1 MRGCNN
7 SWVLHLTD
15 LPNPRIQSANR
26 RQVQLVPLAK
36 RRQAI
41 VQSLRPGRP
50 RENRASEADVRSVPH
65 HHQRSVPR
73 SQHRRTN
80 RAVGQ
85 NATCDPLNGLRC
97 YNSEQTTKM
106 CHDYEIRVLCWSAEC
121 TGSKP
126 TLIPHQT
133 DIPSLPD
140 HKPPENQTCTDGEG
154 WDNCAYLCDELC
166 DYTARS
172 SFGCDDSV
180 SRTCVPGCK
189 SLESL
194 LCQPGEKRLNS
205 TTCVPQEMCPCLKPD
220 GTRAMPFETWKNPAD
235 SCSDCSCHSNAALCT
250 VHDLTCTGVTPSATP
265 TAQPGVSPNVQPAC
279 GWSAW
284 MNVDK
289 PSTGGGDV
297 ESLTLLRSVYSICDK
312 PLMAQCRDAATQ
324 HPAPAS
330 VVCDVQEGLICTNA
344 DHAGLCSDYEIR
356 VYCPCPVSTTPPTA
370 TSQGVSFNC
379 VSGWSA
385 WFNNDSPD
393 TGDGDVEKMTSQQLS
408 QFCAGGRVSQ
418 VDCRTTE
425 GIEYFSSGEIVT
437 CTVDTG
443 LVCNNADNDPI
454 PCSDYEIRYECSCP
468 EPTRQTGGVPSA
480 VPTNQAHSQP
490 TPATTVTTVKPVGN
504 CVSGWS
510 AWFNNDSPNTGDGDV
525 EKMTSQQLS
534 QFCAGGRVS
543 QVDCRT
549 TGGIE
554 YFSSGEIV
562 TCTVDT
568 GLVCNNA
575 DNDPIPCSDYE
586 IRYECSCPEPTSHTG
601 GVPSAAPTSQAHSQ
615 PTPASTVTTVK
626 PVGNCLSGWSAWFNN
641 DRPDTG
647 DGDVEKMTS
656 QQLNQFC
663 AGGRVSQVDCRT
675 TEGIEYFSS
684 GEIVT
689 CTVDT
694 GLVCNNADNDPI
706 PCSDYEIRYECSC
719 PEPTRQTSGVPSA
732 VPTSQAH
739 SQPTPAAT
747 ATTVKPIGNC
757 VSGWSAWFNNDSPD
771 TGDGDVEKMT
781 SQQLNQFCAGGR
793 VSQVDCRTTGGI
805 EYFSSGEIVTCTV
818 TPAWCVTTP
827 TTTPSQPTSQT
838 GGVPSAVPT
847 NQSHSQPTPAATV
860 TTAKPVGNCVSGWS
874 AWFNNDSPN
883 TGDGDVEKMTSQQL
897 NQFCAGGRVS
907 QVDCRTTEGIEYFSS
922 GEIVTCTVDTGLVCN
937 NADNDPIPC
946 SDYEIRYECS
956 CPEPT
961 RATSGVP
968 SAVPTSQAHSQP
980 TPAATAT
987 TVEPVGNCVSGWSAW
1002 FNNDSPDTGDG
1013 DVEKMTSQ
1021 QLNQFCAGGRVSQV
1035 DCRTTEGIEYFSSGE
1050 IVTCT
1055 LDTGLV
1061 CNNADNDP
1069 IPCSD
1074 YEIRYECSCPA
1085 PTTPAPTKETQGV
1098 PTPGPLATTAAP
1110 TGNCVS
1116 GWSAWFN
1123 NDSPDTG
1130 DGDVEKMT
1138 PQQLSQFCAGG
1149 RVSQVDCRTT
1159 EGIEYFSSGEIVT
1172 CTVDTGLVCNNADN
1186 DPIPCS
1192 DYEIRYECSCPALT
1206 TPSPTKETQG
1216 IPTTPGPLATTAAP
1230 TGNCISGWSAWF
1242 NNDSPDTGDGDV
1254 EKITPQQ
1261 LSQFCA
1267 GGRVSQVDCRTTE
1280 GIEYFS
1286 SGEMLTCTVDGGL
1299 VCNNAD
1305 NDPVP
1310 CSDYKIRY
1318 ECSCPGASP
1327 APEHTQRPST
1337 AAVAITTAAAPRTC
1351 VNGWSAWINN
1361 DSPDTGDGDVEKMT
1375 SQQLSQFCP
1384 GGRVTQ
1390 VDCRT
1395 TEDIEYFSS
1404 GEMLTCTVDGGLVCN
1419 NADNDPI
1426 PCSDYK
1432 IRYECSCHPN
1442 PINDEEP
1449 TITPEL
1455 ELSLCGWTDWM
1466 SGNKP
1471 SARGEEETIT
1481 LLRKFFQFCRTE
1493 DITAVE
1499 CRAVGSGLAD
1509 SAVAATASSV
1519 CDTRYNGYVCRN
1531 DDLPPGHTCTDYEV
1545 RFLCEPRHMDCS
1557 QLIPSVVPPTRAA
1570 ITVSPPSDVA
1580 GECVVDMGMT
1590 NGNIRD
1596 DMISASSFR
1605 DVTHA
1610 PQKARLNSLSSWMP
1624 SRDDLDQFIQVD
1636 LLAPHFV
1643 TGVTTQGRFD
1653 APSYVTSYKVTFSTD
1668 GVNWNVY
1675 REEENVDKVLQGNS
1689 DSVTPVR
1696 NMFHQPIRARYV
1708 RIHPVTWQGRITLR
1722 FELQGCFEAYPTGVI
1737 PTAAPTAQPR
1747 ATPLPKEIDDCVEWD
1762 VWVDL
1767 EQPSLLSRNDVSTLQ
1782 QLQAASLTCRDPV
1795 AIQCRT
1801 ATPDKTDSDLTGQH
1815 VRCNLWDGLVCR
1827 PANVSEATC
1836 FNYEARLGCLR
1847 RTSKCLA
1854 NTPTAVPTA
1863 QALRS
1868 PGAQR
1873 GTLLQRSGHDLLPNF
1888 LSRGSL
1894 L

>member
-121 TGSKP
+121 TVFSFI
-126 TLIPHQT
+126 L
-133 DIPSLPD
+133 LCVCA
-140 HKPPENQTCTDGEG
+140 ENQTCTDGEG

-356 VYCPCPVSTTPPTA
+356 VYCPCPV
-370 TSQGVSFNC
+370 
-379 VSGWSA
+379 
-385 WFNNDSPD
+385 
-393 TGDGDVEKMTSQQLS
+393 
-408 QFCAGGRVSQ
+408 
-418 VDCRTTE
+418 
-425 GIEYFSSGEIVT
+425 
-437 CTVDTG
+437 
-443 LVCNNADNDPI
+443 
-454 PCSDYEIRYECSCP
+454 
-468 EPTRQTGGVPSA
+468 PSA

-586 IRYECSCPEPTSHTG
+586 IRYECSCPGRRTNGSLFLFLTALPSPAPSKETQ
-601 GVPSAAPTSQAHSQ
+601 GVPTPGPLATTAAPT
-615 PTPASTVTTVK
+615 
-626 PVGNCLSGWSAWFNN
+626 GNCISGWSAWFNN
-641 DRPDTG
+641 DSPDTG

-656 QQLNQFC
+656 QQLSQFC

-719 PEPTRQTSGVPSA
+719 LGI
-732 VPTSQAH
+732 
-739 SQPTPAAT
+739 
-747 ATTVKPIGNC
+747 K
-757 VSGWSAWFNNDSPD
+757 
-771 TGDGDVEKMT
+771 
-781 SQQLNQFCAGGR
+781 QF
-793 VSQVDCRTTGGI
+793 D
-805 EYFSSGEIVTCTV
+805 EY
-818 TPAWCVTTP
+818 
-827 TTTPSQPTSQT
+827 
-838 GGVPSAVPT
+838 
-847 NQSHSQPTPAATV
+847 
-860 TTAKPVGNCVSGWS
+860 
-874 AWFNNDSPN
+874 
-883 TGDGDVEKMTSQQL
+883 
-897 NQFCAGGRVS
+897 
-907 QVDCRTTEGIEYFSS
+907 
-922 GEIVTCTVDTGLVCN
+922 GLF
-937 NADNDPIPC
+937 I
-946 SDYEIRYECS
+946 
-956 CPEPT
+956 
-961 RATSGVP
+961 
-968 SAVPTSQAHSQP
+968 
-980 TPAATAT
+980 
-987 TVEPVGNCVSGWSAW
+987 
-1002 FNNDSPDTGDG
+1002 
-1013 DVEKMTSQ
+1013 K
-1021 QLNQFCAGGRVSQV
+1021 
-1035 DCRTTEGIEYFSSGE
+1035 
-1050 IVTCT
+1050 
-1055 LDTGLV
+1055 
-1061 CNNADNDP
+1061 
-1069 IPCSD
+1069 
-1074 YEIRYECSCPA
+1074 A

-1192 DYEIRYECSCPALT
+1192 DYEIRYECSCP
-1206 TPSPTKETQG
+1206 ETQG

-1318 ECSCPGASP
+1318 ECSCPAGASP

-1432 IRYECSCHPN
+1432 IRYECSCHRK
-1442 PINDEEP
+1442 
-1449 TITPEL
+1449 
-1455 ELSLCGWTDWM
+1455 LSLI
-1466 SGNKP
+1466 SE
-1471 SARGEEETIT
+1471 RGYTHENFVSLSLTCAET
-1481 LLRKFFQFCRTE
+1481 
-1493 DITAVE
+1493 
-1499 CRAVGSGLAD
+1499 
-1509 SAVAATASSV
+1509 
-1519 CDTRYNGYVCRN
+1519 
-1531 DDLPPGHTCTDYEV
+1531 
-1545 RFLCEPRHMDCS
+1545 
-1557 QLIPSVVPPTRAA
+1557 
-1570 ITVSPPSDVA
+1570 

-1675 REEENVDKVLQGNS
+1675 REEENVDKMFESNK
-1689 DSVTPVR
+1689 DSMTPVTS
-1696 NMFHQPIRARYV
+1696 MFQHPIRARYI
-1708 RIHPVTWQGRITLR
+1708 RINPLSWEGRIALR
-1722 FELQGCFEAYPTGVI
+1722 IELHGCFEDYPGKRTKQNHASYFGRLQSESELYKAVS
-1737 PTAAPTAQPR
+1737 
-1747 ATPLPKEIDDCVEWD
+1747 WD
-1762 VWVDL
+1762 AWVDTH
-1767 EQPSLLSRNDVSTLQ
+1767 QPGLTSRDDFEPIDKVREV
-1782 QLQAASLTCRDPV
+1782 SLTCRDPLT
-1795 AIQCRT
+1795 IQCRT
-1801 ATPDKTDSDLTGQH
+1801 ATADHTMAAATGQS
-1815 VRCNLWDGLVCR
+1815 VRCNLWDGLLCLAADVKEQ
-1827 PANVSEATC
+1827 SC
-1836 FNYEARLGCLR
+1836 FNYEVRLGCVRQTADCRECRHFVSHPTAHPTSSAMPCYSGLDLTSCPPSCPAGQYCDGATCVTRSECPCLVDGKMLRARDVATNGNCETCQCLNGELRCLAKTCATCSQGMALLNKNTCRCECIRCSDSEFQCGNGQCLPLAAKCDGVIDCQEDELNCLTRPTFIPPSLTPTSGGQAIPSARPDSHLVLHPSPLPRDNSSCPAVCPKYSYPSCPEGNQVVEILSECSCTKKACSGRYMVR
-1847 RTSKCLA
+1847 RTVCKLYLHFRKQWA
-1854 NTPTAVPTA
+1854 
-1863 QALRS
+1863 
-1868 PGAQR
+1868 
-1873 GTLLQRSGHDLLPNF
+1873 
-1888 LSRGSL
+1888 SRGFLLETRMFSCKEGEVRVNSANQCCGSCQVPGCLFNGTVYKAGQPMPSSRPCYTKSCERDDKKIGYVIQETRVRCKPLDDVQRCFNVSYLSL
-1894 L
+1894 DLIGNATDLTCTTCSPQPTYASPDDTIGHVKVRKSDGVLCSNAVALTGLQQCQGQCGASDDTCSCCRPTVTTRRHVPLRCDDGSSMKHSYVVVHACQCGACGGE